1 MAEVNHIMG
10 KKLLIICFGLF
21 MLLTIVKII
30 VDNKNLDEN
39 FKYTKA
45 RIIQIKPVKGGKAI
59 IYEFC
64 VNGKTYQGSKISY
77 SVDENIIG
85 KFYDVKY
92 DPDNPT
98 NGNLELDK

>member
-1 MAEVNHIMG
+1 MG

-59 IYEFC
+59 IMNFVSIEKHIK
-64 VNGKTYQGSKISY
+64 VPKLVI
-77 SVDENIIG
+77 VLMRI
-85 KFYDVKY
+85 
-92 DPDNPT
+92 
-98 NGNLELDK
+98 